1 MEKISPKAIKVWRIS
16 EAITA
21 AVMLL
26 AAAAAFILSQWVWD
40 FLPWWI
46 SLILFVIF
54 VIHMVIFVWLMPKL
68 KYKYFRYEVLADEIK
83 IHQGILIKAQNQ
95 VPLYRVQNID
105 TNVGPLMKRYGL
117 KSVSLRTSAERIQIP
132 ELEKDEADR
141 IRNDIRTLINEH
153 SRREL

>member
-16 EAITA
+16 ESITA

-26 AAAAAFILSQWVWD
+26 AAVAAFILSQWVWD

-54 VIHMVIFVWLMPKL
+54 VIQMVIFVWLMPKL

-83 IHQGILIKAQNQ
+83 IHQGILIKDQNQ

-105 TNVGPLMKRYGL
+105 TNVGPLMRKYGL